1 MERPIDEIPPPHWD
15 RKAPTLRQ
23 HLERVAAERALPGG
37 AAAANTRVERLKYM
51 LQHTLGCPRTFETRR
66 EELRLLRG
74 VRKEQVSDEEVTDS
88 FVAEVAPGAG
98 GALRSYLEHA
108 SLAALLGNTLFV
120 HGAVDARS
128 LGLVPADDTRFALP
142 PPHAEAEQLERRFK
156 RFDGVTAWV
165 EALNAFLRRGLADHA
180 RRPHWDAAR
189 ASRGGEALLA
199 MQNRAAVLGRTV
211 VSNCFADGGTITSER
226 TVAERQHV
234 AQAAPTDPLVYE
246 RFCADPRD
254 AAVAAWL
261 RRGGVRRLVVGH
273 KPSGDSPAVLCSR
286 YTGLEVISADLSYS
300 DARAPDNRGAAVAGV
315 LIRGESLQANHAL
328 VYGTL
333 SDGRRHEARLRTLG
347 GDEDGAGGDPYVGSE
362 VGDGWWVKAR
372 CWAPSGAPSGATYL
386 LAKGAGR
393 KVEYRNVPVD
403 EMERHVQIDLV
414 EELPTG
420 GESCASS

>member
-1 MERPIDEIPPPHWD
+1 MTRP
-15 RKAPTLRQ
+15 
-23 HLERVAAERALPGG
+23 
-37 AAAANTRVERLKYM
+37 TRL
-51 LQHTLGCPRTFETRR
+51 
-66 EELRLLRG
+66 
-74 VRKEQVSDEEVTDS
+74 
-88 FVAEVAPGAG
+88 
-98 GALRSYLEHA
+98 
-108 SLAALLGNTLFV
+108 
-120 HGAVDARS
+120 
-128 LGLVPADDTRFALP
+128 
-142 PPHAEAEQLERRFK
+142 PHARGAPPSPSPAPAPAPPSGPARAR
-156 RFDGVTAWV
+156 A
-165 EALNAFLRRGLADHA
+165 NPLRRGLHLPA
-180 RRPHWDAAR
+180 RRGAAR
-189 ASRGGEALLA
+189 
-199 MQNRAAVLGRTV
+199 Q
-211 VSNCFADGGTITSER
+211 
-226 TVAERQHV
+226 
-234 AQAAPTDPLVYE
+234 YE

-300 DARAPDNRGAAVAGV
+300 DACAPDNRGAAVAGV

-362 VGDGWWVKAR
+362 VGEGWWVKAR